1 MKKPEPEAKARVLLD
16 VKVVPGASKT
26 EIMDTQE
33 GRLRLRVA
41 AAPEDG
47 KANLELRSF
56 LAKKVGCPKKDV
68 QIVSGEQSRLKTL
81 SFPTTCA
88 PLVQALSEPKT
99 KKQG

>member
-1 MKKPEPEAKARVLLD
+1 MKKPHADGEARVFLE

-26 EIMDTQE
+26 EIMDIQE

-68 QIVSGEQSRLKTL
+68 LIVSGEKSRLKTL
-81 SFPTTCA
+81 SFPAIFA
-88 PLVQALSEPKT
+88 PMVHGLAVSKP
-99 KKQG
+99 

>member
-1 MKKPEPEAKARVLLD
+1 MKKSASGAETRVLLL

-56 LAKKVGCPKKDV
+56 LAKKVGCAKKDV
-68 QIVSGEQSRLKTL
+68 QIVSGEKSRLKTI
-81 SFPTTCA
+81 SFPAICA
-88 PLVQALSEPKT
+88 PLIQVLR
-99 KKQG
+99 